1 MQGYGEGQARPL
13 IKAAR
18 LFERYKGA
26 EKINEHDFSDLEIR
40 AMTSLTSGTILIVGA
55 SGGASVGA
63 SLFRGAKD
71 IGIDALFCDINIS
84 QSTSRFLNGLSWRLC
99 DRRPPYSGRLEKALS
114 RILAR
119 EKPQVMVS
127 VGTAAVQRPLIEAW
141 RAAGVFCAHYSTDDP
156 WNPGLRARWHF
167 NALKA
172 YDVVFTPRRRNMD
185 DLVSLPCRYVSYLPF
200 GYDPHIMASPNSL
213 PDRPEEVAGGSSIS
227 RAALFVG
234 GADNDRTAF
243 FRRFIEVGG
252 EVSLVGGYWH
262 LWPDL
267 KRRWLGLRPPDEALA
282 LTLSAAVNIILARRA
297 NRDGHTMRSF
307 EAGAA
312 GGCLLVED
320 TPEHRDIF
328 GEDGAAVR
336 FFSTAREAALIFLEL
351 LADSAE
357 RRRMANAVKSRILDG
372 RHSYGDRLQT
382 MIREATGAGRATEAP
397 PA

>member
-1 MQGYGEGQARPL
+1 MA
-13 IKAAR
+13 
-18 LFERYKGA
+18 
-26 EKINEHDFSDLEIR
+26 
-40 AMTSLTSGTILIVGA
+40 SLPSGPIVIVGA
-55 SGGASVGA
+55 SGGTHVAE

-71 IGIDALFCDINIS
+71 IGIGALFCDINIA
-84 QSTSRFLNGLSWRLC
+84 QSASRFVNALSWRLC
-99 DRRPPYSGRLEKALS
+99 DRRPPYHGRLEKALS
-114 RILAR
+114 QILAR
-119 EKPQVMVS
+119 EQPQVMVS
-127 VGTAAVQRPLIEAW
+127 VGTTAVQRPLIEAW
-141 RAAGVFCAHYSTDDP
+141 RAAGVSCAHYSTDDP

-200 GYDPHIMASPNSL
+200 GYDPHIIASPNSL
-213 PDRPEEVAGGSSIS
+213 PDRSEEVAKGASIS
-227 RAALFVG
+227 RTALFVG
-234 GADNDRTAF
+234 GADDDRAAF

-252 EVSLVGGYWH
+252 EISLVGGYWD

-267 KRRWLGLRPPDEALA
+267 KQRWLGLRPPDEALA
-282 LTLSAAVNIILARRA
+282 LTLSAAVNIILVRRA

-336 FFSTAREAALIFLEL
+336 FFSTAREAASIWFEL

-357 RRRMANAVKSRILDG
+357 RRRMANAVRRRILNG
-372 RHSYGDRLQT
+372 RHSYGDRLQI
-382 MIREATGAGRATEAP
+382 MIREATGADWTTEVPRA
-397 PA
+397 

>member
-1 MQGYGEGQARPL
+1 
-13 IKAAR
+13 
-18 LFERYKGA
+18 
-26 EKINEHDFSDLEIR
+26 
-40 AMTSLTSGTILIVGA
+40 MTSLPFGPILIVGA

-71 IGIDALFCDINIS
+71 IGIGALFCDINIA
-84 QSTSRFLNGLSWRLC
+84 QSASRFVNGLSWRLC

-114 RILAR
+114 RILVR

-127 VGTAAVQRPLIEAW
+127 VGTAAVRRPLIEAC
-141 RAAGVFCAHYSTDDP
+141 RTAGVSCAHYSTDDP

-167 NALKA
+167 DALAA

-185 DLVSLPCRYVSYLPF
+185 DLAALPCRYVSYLPF

-213 PDRPEEVAGGSSIS
+213 PDRFEGVAGGASIS
-227 RAALFVG
+227 RTALFVG
-234 GADNDRTAF
+234 GADDDRAAF
-243 FRRFIEVGG
+243 FRRFIELGG
-252 EVSLVGGYWH
+252 AVSLVGGYWH

-267 KRRWLGLRPPDEALA
+267 KQRWLGLRPPDEALA
-282 LTLSAAVNIILARRA
+282 LTLSAAVNIILTRRA

-328 GEDGAAVR
+328 GEDGATVR
-336 FFSTAREAALIFLEL
+336 FFSTAREAASIWLEL
-351 LADSAE
+351 LADPVE
-357 RRRMANAVKSRILDG
+357 RQRMADAVKSRILDG

-382 MIREATGAGRATEAP
+382 MIREATGAGRATEVPRA
-397 PA
+397 